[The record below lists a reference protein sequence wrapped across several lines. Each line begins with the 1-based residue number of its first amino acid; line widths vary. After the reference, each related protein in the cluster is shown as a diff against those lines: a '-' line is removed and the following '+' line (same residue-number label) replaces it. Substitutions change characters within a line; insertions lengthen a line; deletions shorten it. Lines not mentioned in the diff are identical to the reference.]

1 MARKRLVRFHPARR
15 TLKKGVHM
23 NFTSIIGLVLSVGLL
38 VIEFIEDK
46 QGGESEKEYKYI
58 SAITTGIY
66 ILYMIGDSLFA
77 EGIIADRKSTRLN
90 SSHS

>member
-1 MARKRLVRFHPARR
+1 
-15 TLKKGVHM
+15 M

-77 EGIIADRKSTRLN
+77 EGIIASALPWIEKYFYLTLPYILVTAIVPNFVDR
-90 SSHS
+90 